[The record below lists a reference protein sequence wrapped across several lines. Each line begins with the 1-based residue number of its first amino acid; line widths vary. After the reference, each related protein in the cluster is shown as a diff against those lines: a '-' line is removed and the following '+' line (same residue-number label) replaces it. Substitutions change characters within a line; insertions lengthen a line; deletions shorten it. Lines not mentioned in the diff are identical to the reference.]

1 VPVSSTEFRVH
12 HTPAEVNAR
21 WKAGAVNGLTLA
33 AEHILQVSRQRVPLD
48 DGVLERSGLA
58 SVDASELR
66 AAVSY
71 DTEYAVYQHETQGLR
86 HLAGREWKYLENPAR
101 EEAEVVERIIAAA
114 IERALG

>member
-1 VPVSSTEFRVH
+1 MSDVEFRLH

-21 WKAGAVNGLTLA
+21 WKAGAVDGLTLA
-33 AEHILQVSRQRVPLD
+33 AEHILQVSGQRVPLD

-71 DTEYAVYQHETQGLR
+71 DTEYAVYQHETLGLR
-86 HLAGREWKYLENPAR
+86 HLAGREAKYLENPAR
-101 EEAEVVERIIAAA
+101 EEAEVVERLIAAA
-114 IERALG
+114 IERAMG